1 MILRCHVAQHKQ
13 TAKLPACLDCSGRVL
28 RRLSQGMK
36 CIKTWMWKVGEVI
49 QPKEG
54 ENTKIESWDEG
65 GIGYRGGRAEP

>member
-1 MILRCHVAQHKQ
+1 MPCSSAQ
-13 TAKLPACLDCSGRVL
+13 AACLPGLLGPSRL
-28 RRLSQGMK
+28 RQGMK
-36 CIKTWMWKVGEVI
+36 CIKTWMWKVGEAI